1 MTSSLFVDWAWAEK
15 ERRGQESSGRW
26 GCCKGLALQCIWKTS
41 VLQPEGPNYYYKT
54 TSGENYV
61 MLNIRGYNTAV
72 WRYVTVECYKHCFMK
87 ECNKWVK
94 CCFLTWERESSS
106 HCVILY
112 DKDKLTELTV
122 WAKCCKKNWGI
133 TFMSILSSE
142 TQMKFCMICLEW
154 FILQLN
160 THAFIIKWHAPTHTL
175 NRQPECEVI
184 SARGQRMWFSLGFL
198 PISA

>member
-61 MLNIRGYNTAV
+61 VLNIRGYNTAV

-122 WAKCCKKNWGI
+122 WAKCCKKTEELHSWVSSVVRPRWS
-133 TFMSILSSE
+133 FEDLSWMVYFTVKHS
-142 TQMKFCMICLEW
+142 CLYNKMTCSHSYLE
-154 FILQLN
+154 
-160 THAFIIKWHAPTHTL
+160 
-175 NRQPECEVI
+175 
-184 SARGQRMWFSLGFL
+184 
-198 PISA
+198 